1 MLHSLFVT
9 WFQLSRSWG
18 YLGVFLLMAVESTVF
33 PIPSEVVVPPA
44 AYWAAQGE
52 MSFWGIVL
60 ASTLGSY
67 VGSSVS
73 YFAAS
78 WIGRPLILRYGK
90 YVLVPEKKWLLAER
104 WIQHYSAG
112 GIFYARLLPV
122 VRHLVSLPAGA
133 ARVPFGMFSAMTLGG
148 SFLWSVVLAWFG
160 AQVLSDQPD
169 LLTDP
174 DALLRVL
181 KAKLLWFV
189 GAAVVLFT
197 TYIVVDVIARRL
209 RREATPG

>member
-1 MLHSLFVT
+1 MLHSMFVT
-9 WFQLSRSWG
+9 WFELSRRWG
-18 YLGVFLLMAVESTVF
+18 YFGVFLLMAVESTIF

-44 AYWAAQGE
+44 AYWATQGE

-67 VGSSVS
+67 AGSTLS
-73 YFAAS
+73 YFAAKM
-78 WIGRPLILRYGK
+78 IGRPLILKYGK

-133 ARVPFGMFSAMTLGG
+133 AQIPFGMFSAMTIAG
-148 SFLWSVVLAWFG
+148 SFVWSVVLAWFG
-160 AQVLSDQPD
+160 GQVLADQPN
-169 LLTDP
+169 LMHDP
-174 DALLRVL
+174 DALVHVL

-189 GAAVVLFT
+189 GAAVVLLAA
-197 TYIVVDVIARRL
+197 YVLVDLIARRL
-209 RREATPG
+209 RKQESLG

>member
-9 WFQLSRSWG
+9 WFQLSRRWG

-67 VGSSVS
+67 AGSSLS

-122 VRHLVSLPAGA
+122 VRHLPGWLMLRFLSLGSEHVEKGRAAAAPEAVS
-133 ARVPFGMFSAMTLGG
+133 
-148 SFLWSVVLAWFG
+148 
-160 AQVLSDQPD
+160 
-169 LLTDP
+169 
-174 DALLRVL
+174 
-181 KAKLLWFV
+181 
-189 GAAVVLFT
+189 
-197 TYIVVDVIARRL
+197 
-209 RREATPG
+209 